1 MVDSSTSANTGA
13 NTSAISCV
21 FCQIVSGRISARTVY
36 EDSDHLA
43 FFPLEHINP
52 GHVVLIPKQ
61 HTDYLFDLAPTA
73 YESLWTAAARIAPA
87 LKDATSAKRI
97 GVAVEGFSVP
107 HVHVHL
113 VPLFAF
119 DDLNPSRA
127 KSLDAA
133 EADRLHAQIRD
144 ALAAD

>member
-1 MVDSSTSANTGA
+1 MSDLNA
-13 NTSAISCV
+13 CV
-21 FCQIVSGRISARTVY
+21 FCQMVAGRIPARTVY

-61 HTDYLFDLAPTA
+61 HTDYLFDLAPAA
-73 YESLWTAAARIAPA
+73 YERLWATAARIAPA
-87 LKDATSAKRI
+87 LKDATSARRV

-127 KSLDAA
+127 KALDAA
-133 EADRLHAQIRD
+133 EADRLHVRIRKV
-144 ALAAD
+144 LASESNDTGSDLR